1 MKILD
6 GKKVS
11 LSEEVKLTER
21 IKTFSRAPELAI
33 VMVGEREDSKA
44 YVKQKIKMAERIGAK
59 ARLFTFPD
67 NVTETKLVEEIE
79 FLNSNDEIDGIILQL
94 PIPNHL
100 NSREIID
107 HISPL
112 KDVDGLTTLNQGKLL
127 TGNAEAFMPATARGV
142 ITLLKSSGVSL
153 LGKRVVV
160 LGRSLLVGRPV
171 ALLAEREGATI
182 IQCHSKT
189 KKCKE
194 LTQLADILIAALG
207 KPKFIDETYVKKG
220 QVVVDVGITVLEKKG
235 EKKLVGDVDFEKV
248 SNIVKMISPVPGG
261 VGPMTVI
268 SLFENV
274 CDAYEKTQIEK
285 KGEK

>member
-11 LSEEVKLTER
+11 LAEEVKLTQR
-21 IKTFSRAPELAI
+21 IKAISRPPELAI
-33 VMVGEREDSKA
+33 LMVGERADSKT

-59 ARLFTFPD
+59 ARLFTFPE
-67 NVTETKLVEEIE
+67 NVTEAELVEEIE
-79 FLNSNDEIDGIILQL
+79 SLNSNDEIDGIILQL
-94 PIPNHL
+94 PLPAHL
-100 NSREIID
+100 APRIIID
-107 HISPL
+107 HISPQ

-127 TGNAEAFMPATARGV
+127 TSGAEAFMPATARGI
-142 ITLLKSSGVSL
+142 ITLLKNSGVSL

-160 LGRSLLVGRPV
+160 LGRSLLVGRPA

-189 KKCKE
+189 KKLPE
-194 LTQLADILIAALG
+194 LTQLADILIVAVG
-207 KPKFIDETYVKKG
+207 KPKFINEKYVKKG

-235 EKKLVGDVDFEKV
+235 ERKLVGDVDFEKV

-261 VGPMTVI
+261 VGPMTVV
-268 SLFENV
+268 SLFENL
-274 CDAYEKTQIEK
+274 CDACEMRDVVTK
-285 KGEK
+285 

>member
-6 GKKVS
+6 GKKIS
-11 LSEEVKLTER
+11 LAEEVKLTER
-21 IKTFSRAPELAI
+21 IKAFSCSPELAI

-44 YVKQKIKMAERIGAK
+44 YINQKIKMAERIGAK
-59 ARLFTFPD
+59 ARLFTFPE
-67 NVTETKLVEEIE
+67 NVTEVKLVEEIE
-79 FLNSNDEIDGIILQL
+79 SLNLNDEIDGIILQL
-94 PIPNHL
+94 PLPAHL
-100 NSREIID
+100 APRIIID
-107 HISPL
+107 HISPQ

-127 TGNAEAFMPATARGV
+127 TGDTEAFMPATARGV
-142 ITLLKSSGVSL
+142 ISLLKNSGVSL

-171 ALLAEREGATI
+171 ALLAEKESATI

-189 KKCKE
+189 KKLPE
-194 LTQLADILIAALG
+194 LTQLADILIVAVG
-207 KPKFIDETYVKKG
+207 KPKFINDKYVKKG

-261 VGPMTVI
+261 VGPMTVV
-268 SLFENV
+268 SLFENL
-274 CDAYEKTQIEK
+274 CDAYEANLNLK
-285 KGEK
+285 K